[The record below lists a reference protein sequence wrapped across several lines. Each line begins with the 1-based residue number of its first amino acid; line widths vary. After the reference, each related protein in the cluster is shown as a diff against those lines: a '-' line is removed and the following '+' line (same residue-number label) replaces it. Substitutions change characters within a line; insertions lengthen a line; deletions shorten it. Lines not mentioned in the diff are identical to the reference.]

1 MKSSIFSPRT
11 RHRLHNLRVTL
22 LCSLLTFVVLRSSL
36 GAGKFGTPAKDYDE
50 IRHHLHNFRLRHH
63 HKLLISRELAAAEFL
78 RRKDASRSTLS
89 LPTLSSE
96 ELESLDDGSVL
107 RIAGAHRHKA
117 FAPAPHVMLVTGSSL
132 AKCDSAIEAQFML
145 KFLKNKMDY
154 CHLHGIEIFF
164 DAETDVSNEVAKLNL
179 LRKLLLAHPE
189 VEWLWWLD
197 STAMLTNMTYQLP
210 YGRLLGHN
218 VVKHNLGDGASS
230 GIGKSTLVRNCEWT
244 LEYLANVNRRVDLR
258 AQQAG
263 EVLVD
268 MELYGPKA
276 GLGSAWPFITDF
288 KSCNVCSKDIDLSCL
303 SHIERAYS
311 FADGQHRHVASL

>member
-1 MKSSIFSPRT
+1 MKGSIFSPRT
-11 RHRLHNLRVTL
+11 RHRLHKTFHNLRVTL

-78 RRKDASRSTLS
+78 RKDASRSTLS

-96 ELESLDDGSVL
+96 ELESLDDGID
-107 RIAGAHRHKA
+107 RITDARRHKA
-117 FAPAPHVMLVTGSSL
+117 FAPVPHIMLVTGSSL
-132 AKCDSAIEAQFML
+132 AKCDSAIEAQFLL

-154 CHLHGIEIFF
+154 CHLQVIEIFF

-189 VEWLWWLD
+189 VEWLWWMD

-210 YGRLLGHN
+210 YGRLLEHN

-244 LEYLANVNRRVDLR
+244 LEYLANADRR

-268 MELYGPKA
+268 MEVYGPKA

-288 KSCNVCSKDIDLSCL
+288 KSCNVCSKDINLSCL